1 MPALKELLTSKHA
14 ECIAEILAERDAEL
28 AEAAR
33 QEQLLSFGTMMAAQ
47 KKKQA
52 DERRAAAVKFAKE
65 PIQQAKQ
72 RASDAQQKEAEAR
85 RAEESAAEPYLAAT
99 RAAESRGFIAGSAG
113 RGSKGYA
120 R

>member
-33 QEQLLSFGTMMAAQ
+33 QEQLLSFGTMIAAQ
-47 KKKQA
+47 KNKQA

-85 RAEESAAEPYLAAT
+85 RAEEAAEPYLAAT
-99 RAAESRGFIAGSAG
+99 RAAESRGFIAGRAG